1 MRTFYLAALS
11 AAIVTL
17 SVGSIAQQP
26 ALTPNPAPAPAQSA
40 PATAVQKPSAILQ
53 PSLDGLKS
61 SISSLNLDKWK
72 RGNVRQEAQDH
83 ISSIMADMQNR
94 LPGLMTDADSAPAQI
109 SKTLPLSRNV
119 DALYDVFLRVVDAA
133 RISAPSDQVQ
143 SLQQAQA
150 GLEHSRSILDAQLQS
165 VAADQ
170 DKQFG
175 TLQVTLRQKE
185 QALQTA
191 LATPPPAPKPEP
203 CVPPKKKVVRK
214 KTTPK
219 PKPSTTQQP
228 STQQPAPQK
237 PQN

>member
-11 AAIVTL
+11 AAIATL

-26 ALTPNPAPAPAQSA
+26 APTPNQAQAPAQAAPAPLA
-40 PATAVQKPSAILQ
+40 QKPSAILQ

-61 SISSLNLDKWK
+61 TISSLNLDKWK

-83 ISSIMADMQNR
+83 ISSIMGDMQNR
-94 LPGLMTDADSAPAQI
+94 LPGLITDADSAPAQI

-143 SLQQAQA
+143 SLQQAQT

-165 VAADQ
+165 LAADQ
-170 DKQFG
+170 DKQVG
-175 TLQVTLRQKE
+175 TLQATLRQRE

-191 LATPPPAPKPEP
+191 LANPPPAAKPEP

-219 PKPSTTQQP
+219 PSTTQQP
-228 STQQPAPQK
+228 SAQQPAPQK